1 MFAGL
6 WVLFWFLFFFILV
19 TILSFLVVVV
29 VDEDGGFP
37 GGFAVVCLD
46 RFEEGGGYHV
56 EGEIGQGD
64 VLGGK
69 ERR

>member
-29 VDEDGGFP
+29 DEDGGFP

-46 RFEEGGGYHV
+46 RFEEGRGYHV

-64 VLGGK
+64 ALGGK